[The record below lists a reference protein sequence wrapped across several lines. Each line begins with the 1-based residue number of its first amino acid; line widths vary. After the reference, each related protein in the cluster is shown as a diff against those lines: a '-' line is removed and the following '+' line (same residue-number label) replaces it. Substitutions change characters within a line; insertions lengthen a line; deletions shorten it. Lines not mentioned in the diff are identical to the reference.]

1 LLNKI
6 NEKHKCFE
14 KITSAGLWVG
24 VEVSKDSKIQ
34 IDDLI
39 KKSHHNGLMI
49 LKANASTV
57 RFSPSLIIE
66 NELVDEGL
74 KIFEKSIIS
83 LL

>member
-1 LLNKI
+1 
-6 NEKHKCFE
+6 
-14 KITSAGLWVG
+14 

>member
-1 LLNKI
+1 MEL
-6 NEKHKCFE
+6 
-14 KITSAGLWVG
+14 
-24 VEVSKDSKIQ
+24 SKDIKIK

-49 LKANASTV
+49 HKANESTV

>member
-1 LLNKI
+1 
-6 NEKHKCFE
+6 
-14 KITSAGLWVG
+14 
-24 VEVSKDSKIQ
+24 
-34 IDDLI
+34 
-39 KKSHHNGLMI
+39 MI